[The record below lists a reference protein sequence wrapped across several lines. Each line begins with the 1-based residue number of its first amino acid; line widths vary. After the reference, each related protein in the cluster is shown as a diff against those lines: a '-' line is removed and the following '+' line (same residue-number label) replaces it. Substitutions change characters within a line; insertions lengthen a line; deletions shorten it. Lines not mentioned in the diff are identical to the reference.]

1 MPKNKKG
8 VPYMFYPEEEK
19 KMPLEAA
26 EAENGAE
33 KASCDVKAA
42 DEKEPCNEPDSEKS
56 AEASEIKET
65 NGEPEEEN
73 APERDMVE
81 VPECACGESAAECDI
96 EEKRE
101 PAQPKMVWED
111 GFDGSR
117 VSSPKQPKKN
127 GSRIPVGAVVALVL
141 CVALFAG
148 IVGYGINKI
157 VGGEFP
163 EPTGTTLGDGTP
175 EATGGAQGTQNTQ
188 GSYVTPVITPSASEG
203 TAVPTGKSSI
213 ADIIVGPQGTITTV
227 TSDPMVS
234 ILDKCVQS
242 SVEIYLYYEGTLM
255 GSGSGVIYTKDGYI
269 ITNYH
274 VVSDTKLAP
283 YKIKVVLSDG
293 SAYEAQYVCGDLE
306 TDISVIKIE
315 KNDCVPAVLGNSDE
329 TKVGEKIYAIGNS
342 SGEGLSVTFGLIS
355 DLDRKSVIGSDSVT
369 LLMEGAFLISAPIN
383 AGNSGGGV
391 FNDRGELI
399 GIVNSKKYLDKS
411 GNAVD
416 GMGGAIPLAKALD
429 CINTLGTNDG
439 YIPGRAKLGVIISTA
454 GKTLQHGWSSVTY
467 KAYVTGVS
475 ENSSAALAGVKEGD
489 IITSLGG
496 VNLMD
501 FMRENS
507 LISDYD
513 ALHMLLLSYK
523 TGDKTTIT
531 VMRPQTSVNDFGYE
545 STVYNEI
552 ELEIT
557 FLDFNYSK

>member
-1 MPKNKKG
+1 
-8 VPYMFYPEEEK
+8 MFYPEEEK
-19 KMPLEAA
+19 KIPS
-26 EAENGAE
+26 EAEEAVGGA
-33 KASCDVKAA
+33 
-42 DEKEPCNEPDSEKS
+42 EKEPCEAKADSENC
-56 AEASEIKET
+56 AET
-65 NGEPEEEN
+65 NETNETNEINEINGETEEGSAPESEKTEEPE
-73 APERDMVE
+73 
-81 VPECACGESAAECDI
+81 CSCTESTAECDT
-96 EEKRE
+96 EEKTEVAR
-101 PAQPKMVWED
+101 PKMVWED

-117 VSSPKQPKKN
+117 ASSPKPPKKS
-127 GSRIPVGAVVALVL
+127 GSRIPVGTVVALVL

-148 IVGYGINKI
+148 IVGYGMNKI

-163 EPTGTTLGDGTP
+163 EPTGTTENAQGSNP
-175 EATGGAQGTQNTQ
+175 EATGGTQGTQNTQ
-188 GSYVTPVITPSASEG
+188 GSHVTPVITPSASEG

-213 ADIIVGPQGTITTV
+213 ADIIVGPQGTNTTV
-227 TSDPMVS
+227 TSDPMVAV
-234 ILDKCVQS
+234 LDKCVQS

-255 GSGSGVIYTKDGYI
+255 GSGSGVIYTTDGYI

-283 YKIKVVLSDG
+283 YKIKVVLFDG

-315 KNDCVPAVLGNSDE
+315 KNDCVPAVLGNSDQ
-329 TKVGEKIYAIGNS
+329 TKIGEKIYAIGNS

-355 DLDRKSVIGSDSVT
+355 DLDRKSVISSDSVT
-369 LLMEGAFLISAPIN
+369 LLMEGSFLISAPIN
-383 AGNSGGGV
+383 AGNSGGGI

-429 CINTLGTNDG
+429 CINTLGANDG

-475 ENSSAALAGVKEGD
+475 ENSSAALAGIKEGD

-496 VNLMD
+496 VNLMT
-501 FMRENS
+501 FMRENT

-523 TGDKTTIT
+523 AGDKTTIT
-531 VMRPQTSVNDFGYE
+531 VMRPQTTVNDFGYE

-552 ELEIT
+552 ELELT

>member
-1 MPKNKKG
+1 ML
-8 VPYMFYPEEEK
+8 YPEEEK
-19 KMPLEAA
+19 KIPSEAA
-26 EAENGAE
+26 QAEGGE
-33 KASCDVKAA
+33 
-42 DEKEPCNEPDSEKS
+42 EKEPCEAKADSEAVLES
-56 AEASEIKET
+56 NETNET
-65 NGEPEEEN
+65 NGEPEEGS
-73 APERDMVE
+73 APESEKTDA
-81 VPECACGESAAECDI
+81 PECACTESAAEI
-96 EEKRE
+96 NTEETPE
-101 PAQPKMVWED
+101 AAPPKMVWED

-117 VSSPKQPKKN
+117 VSSPKQPKKS
-127 GSRIPVGAVVALVL
+127 GSRIPVGTVIALVL

-163 EPTGTTLGDGTP
+163 EPNGTTLGDNTP
-175 EATGGAQGTQNTQ
+175 EATGGTQSTQNTQ

-213 ADIIVGPQGTITTV
+213 ADVIVGPEGTNTTV
-227 TSDPMVS
+227 TTDPMVA

-242 SVEIYLYYEGTLM
+242 SVEIYLYYEGTLV
-255 GSGSGVIYTKDGYI
+255 GSGSGVIYTKNGYI

-293 SAYEAQYVCGDLE
+293 SVYEAQYVCGDLE

-315 KNDCVPAVLGNSDE
+315 KNDCVPAVLGNSNQ
-329 TKVGEKIYAIGNS
+329 TKIGEKIYAIGNS

-355 DLDRKSVIGSDSVT
+355 DLDRKSVISSDSVT
-369 LLMEGAFLISAPIN
+369 LLMDGSFLVSAPIN
-383 AGNSGGGV
+383 AGNSGGGI

-416 GMGGAIPLAKALD
+416 GMGGAIPIAKALD
-429 CINTLGTNDG
+429 CINTLGANDG
-439 YIPGRAKLGVIISTA
+439 YIPGRAKLGVIVSTA
-454 GKTLQHGWSSVTY
+454 GKTIQNGWSSVTY

-475 ENSSAALAGVKEGD
+475 ENSSAALAGIKEGD
-489 IITSLGG
+489 IITALGG
-496 VNLMD
+496 VNLMT

-513 ALHMLLLSYK
+513 ALHLLLLSYK
-523 TGDKTTIT
+523 VGDKTTIT
-531 VMRPQTSVNDFGYE
+531 VMRPHTTVNDFGYE
-545 STVYNEI
+545 STVYSEVS
-552 ELEIT
+552 LEIT